1 MKTITAFFFALGL
14 LLASLLSTAQ
24 SKSDKVYDTFSN
36 KDGITSFTFSKNMID
51 AIDINLGDD
60 DDQNVSGDL
69 SKVRFM
75 SYNAQKGSLSADE
88 FTKKAIAL
96 LPSGYK
102 KYEEDEDDDAE
113 IWLLGKKKKY
123 SECHVF
129 TKGEDSDFRIVVSFY
144 GDFTVNDLEKLK
156 EKGKDFSDE

>member
-1 MKTITAFFFALGL
+1 MKTIIAALFALGL
-14 LLASLLSTAQ
+14 LLASMLTSAQ

-51 AIDINLGDD
+51 AIDIDLGDD
-60 DDQNVSGDL
+60 DEQNVTGDL
-69 SKVRFM
+69 HKIRFM
-75 SYNAQKGSLSADE
+75 SYNPDKGSLSADD
-88 FTKKAIAL
+88 FTDKAIAL

-123 SECHVF
+123 TECHVF
-129 TKGEDSDFRIVVSFY
+129 TKGEDSGLRIVVSFY
-144 GDFTVNDLEKLK
+144 GDFTVNDLDKLK
-156 EKGKDFSDE
+156 EKGKGFSDE